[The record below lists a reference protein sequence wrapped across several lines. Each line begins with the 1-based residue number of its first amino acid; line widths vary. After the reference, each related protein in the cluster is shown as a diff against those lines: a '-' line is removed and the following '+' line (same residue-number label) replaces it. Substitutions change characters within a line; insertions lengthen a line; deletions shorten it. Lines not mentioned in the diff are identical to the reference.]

1 MRLLEPGADPAT
13 PLESLAGSNQSD
25 LAVEMPGDTPF
36 ETAREIA
43 ARAKRIDIRFPRFR
57 DGRGFSLGAL
67 LRQRAGFK
75 GELRAV
81 GDVLPDQVFYLK
93 RVGFDA
99 VAPEKAAFNEEDWKR
114 ALAPF
119 SLVYQKSADGEET
132 VMEKRA
138 QGASHGAG
146 PEVEERLKKLNERFR
161 GAPARDIIRAAWEE
175 LFPAELAVL
184 SSFGAEAA
192 VSLHLAAQVDP
203 NIPVLF
209 LDTDR
214 HFAQT
219 EQYRETLAKRLGLT
233 NVKIIRPDEAEA
245 AEEDPKGDLWRTNPD
260 ACCALRK
267 VRPLAYALDDYGA
280 LITGRKRFQG
290 GSRVKLPIFEYL
302 DGRYRINPMADWSQ
316 EQVQAYFKEHDLP
329 EHPLVSMGYTSIGCW
344 PCTQPSTDGGV
355 RSGRWSGSE
364 KTECGIHFSFG
375 DAPRPLR
382 KAS

>member
-1 MRLLEPGADPAT
+1 MRLLEPGTDPAT
-13 PLESLAGSNQSD
+13 PLDSLAGANQSD

-36 ETAREIA
+36 DTARDIA
-43 ARAKRIDIRFPRFR
+43 GRAKRIDIRFPKFR

-67 LRQRAGFK
+67 LRERAQFK

-81 GDVLPDQVFYLK
+81 GDVLPDQVFFLK
-93 RVGFDA
+93 RVGFDSI
-99 VAPEKAAFNEEDWKR
+99 APEGDISDEEWKQALNAFSVVYQPAPDGAETVIQKR
-114 ALAPF
+114 ADRG
-119 SLVYQKSADGEET
+119 VG
-132 VMEKRA
+132 R
-138 QGASHGAG
+138 
-146 PEVEERLKKLNERFR
+146 EVEDRLKKLNERFR
-161 GAPARDIIRAAWEE
+161 GADATDIIRAAWEE
-175 LFPAELAVL
+175 LFPARLAVM

-219 EQYRETLAKRLGLT
+219 EQYRKTLTDQLGLKD
-233 NVKIIRPDEAEA
+233 VRIIRPDEAEA
-245 AEEDPKGDLWRTNPD
+245 AEEDPNGDLWRTNPD

-267 VRPLAYALDDYGA
+267 VRPLAYTLGEYDA

-290 GSRVKLPIFEYL
+290 GTRVKLPIFEFL

-316 EQVQAYFKEHDLP
+316 EQVQAYFKEHELP
-329 EHPLVSMGYTSIGCW
+329 EHPLLALGYRSIGCW
-344 PCTQPSTDGGV
+344 PCTQPSNDGGV
-355 RSGRWSGSE
+355 RSGRWAGSE

-375 DAPRPLR
+375 DTQRPAR
-382 KAS
+382 RAF

>member
-1 MRLLEPGADPAT
+1 MRLLEAGADPAT
-13 PLESLAGSNQSD
+13 PLESLAGSNAEN

-43 ARAKRIDIRFPRFR
+43 ARASRIDIRFPRFR

-67 LRQRAGFK
+67 LRERAGFK

-81 GDVLPDQVFYLK
+81 GDVLPDQVFYLR

-99 VAPEKAAFNEEDWKR
+99 VAPEKAAFDDEEWKR

-119 SLVYQKSADGEET
+119 SLVYQKAPDGAET
-132 VMEKRA
+132 VMEKRRG
-138 QGASHGAG
+138 QAG
-146 PEVEERLKKLNERFR
+146 DREVQDRLKKLNERFR
-161 GAPARDIIRAAWEE
+161 GAAAGDIIRAAREE
-175 LFPAELAVL
+175 LFPAKLAVL

-203 NIPVLF
+203 DIPVLF

-219 EQYRETLAKRLGLT
+219 EQYQKQLTERLGLT
-233 NVKIIRPDEAEA
+233 NVKIIRPEPEEAK
-245 AEEDPKGDLWRTNPD
+245 EEDAKGDLWRTDPN

-267 VRPLAYALDDYGA
+267 VRPLARALDDYEA

-290 GSRVKLPIFEYL
+290 GARVKLPIFEYL

-329 EHPLVSMGYTSIGCW
+329 EHPLVSMGYSSIGCW

-355 RSGRWSGSE
+355 RSGRWAGRD

-375 DAPRPLR
+375 DAASPLR
-382 KAS
+382 RAS